1 MQSFEKIVRPAILEV
16 VSQIKDGYT
25 IGMGS
30 GRTMA
35 CVIKELGRIVK
46 EDEIDVKIVP
56 SSYQVEMLAVENKLN
71 TVNWSGEE
79 KIDLAIDGADQ
90 VEINSLDL
98 IKGGGAALT
107 REKILDSRAK
117 ELIIIIDEK
126 KLTDKLGLNQPIPVE
141 VIPFG
146 YKAVLEEVRKLKGE
160 PILREANRKVGPV
173 ITDNSNFIIDIL
185 FKIIENSK
193 KIEKNLKLIPGVVE
207 SGLFVD
213 MADKVYVAKKDS
225 EIEVIERN

>member
-79 KIDLAIDGADQ
+79 EIDLAIDGADQ

-98 IKGGGAALT
+98 IKGGGGALT

-117 ELIIIIDEK
+117 ELIIIIDEE
-126 KLTDKLGLNQPIPVE
+126 KLTDKLGSNQPIPIE

-146 YKAVLEEVRKLKGE
+146 YKAVLKEVRKLKGE

-193 KIEKNLKLIPGVVE
+193 KIEKNLKLIPGVIE

-225 EIEVIERN
+225 EIEIIERN